1 MSDLHPPSS
10 TMNSLQAAFHQV
22 GRSLLRS
29 ENEVVQ
35 ELLEVFIP
43 TSRQSEDIAEHAS
56 ALVTRCRRRKSSVP
70 FVEKFLHQYG
80 LSSDEGVA
88 LLSLVEALLR
98 VPDKRTADVLTLE
111 KFQEGN
117 WGKHSQNSGSML
129 VNIATMM
136 MVITSR
142 LFPSDTTDSIDKL
155 DINLSS
161 ITEAGLRRIMLA
173 VVNFLA
179 LAFVSGPTIQRA
191 LERAK
196 EPASFDMLGEGA
208 RTFAAA
214 ERYFDSYVAAIDA
227 ISNARSKNASLD
239 HGLSVK
245 LTALYPKVHPLN
257 EKEAVETLFS
267 RTEQLCVRAAASN
280 LNVTIDAEESD
291 RCEINFKVVEQLLAS
306 AKLKDWDGLG
316 VVVQAYAKRALCL
329 VDWFAELASHYGTRL
344 NVRLVKGAYWDT
356 EIKIAQVNGLETYPV
371 FTRKENT
378 DLCYL
383 ACIQRLF
390 EHGDRLFPQFATHNA
405 HTIAAVSNLA
415 RGQDFEYQRLYGMGQ
430 LLYEEVG
437 RHFPSSPKVRVYS
450 PVGVYE
456 DLVPYLM
463 RRLLENGATSNF
475 VYRIFNDDLSVE
487 DVSQNPRAQVLTA
500 TEHRHPKIPLPQD
513 LYGEHRSN
521 SMGVDF
527 GIAHTR
533 THFREQVDQWLTTS
547 WEMSDSG
554 TVVKNPAVRT
564 DVVGTYSEFNSTD
577 IDSLVET
584 LSESVEDWSRL
595 EISDRCERV
604 ERWADAIR
612 DHRPELTALL
622 QREAGKTIEDAVTEL
637 REAEDFCRY
646 YAAEAR
652 TMLVPRELPSPTGE
666 SNLLQLCPRG
676 VFVCISPW
684 NFPAAI
690 FVGPI
695 SAALVTGNTVAAKPA
710 PQTSLIALRL
720 AQLAYEDAG
729 IPRSVFAVLPGSDE
743 VGKAL
748 VANPKINGVAFTG
761 SDSAAR
767 AINQSLAAKVGALTP
782 LIAETGG
789 VNVMIVDS
797 TAQFEHATD
806 DIIHSAFKSAGQRC
820 SALRLLCVQDDIADD
835 LLEMLSGAIDTLKMG
850 DPTNWSVDV
859 GPVIDLEAK
868 NRLNSACAKYE
879 ILHSHASDID
889 ADGYFVRPTIVEV
902 EDVAKFDSEHFG
914 PVLGFHR
921 YQRSD
926 MADVIDQANA
936 LGYGLTFG
944 LHSRL
949 NSTIKRFTEK
959 MKVGNMYVNRTMTGA
974 VVGTQPFG
982 GEGLSGTGPKAGGP
996 LYLTRFVVERVIT
1009 RNETATGGN
1018 LTLMKL

>member
-1 MSDLHPPSS
+1 MSDLHPFSS
-10 TMNSLQAAFHQV
+10 TMNSLDLAFDQM

-29 ENEVVQ
+29 ENAVVQ
-35 ELLEVFIP
+35 ELLEEFSP
-43 TSRQSEDIAEHAS
+43 TSRQSEEVAEHAS
-56 ALVTRCRRRKSSVP
+56 TLVSRCRRRKSSVP

-117 WGKHSQNSGSML
+117 WGKHSQNSGSFF
-129 VNIATMM
+129 VNLATMM

-142 LFPSDTTDSIDKL
+142 IFPADASENTDKL
-155 DINLSS
+155 DVDLSS
-161 ITEAGLRRIMLA
+161 VPEAGLRRIMLA

-208 RTFAAA
+208 RTFKAA
-214 ERYFDSYVAAIDA
+214 ERYFDSYMAAVSA
-227 ISNARSKNASLD
+227 ISDARAKNTSLD

-257 EKEAVETLFS
+257 EQEAVETLFLT
-267 RTEQLCVRAAASN
+267 TEQLCVRAAASN
-280 LNVTIDAEESD
+280 LSVTIDAEESD
-291 RCEINFKVVEQLLAS
+291 RCEINFKVVEKLITS
-306 AKLKDWDGLG
+306 RKLKDWDGLG
-316 VVVQAYAKRALCL
+316 VVVQAYAKRALNL
-329 VDWFAELASHYGTRL
+329 IDWFAELATQHSTKL

-383 ACIQRLF
+383 ACINRLF
-390 EHGDRLFPQFATHNA
+390 KHGDRLFPQFATHNA
-405 HTIAAVSNLA
+405 HTIAAVNTLA
-415 RGQDFEYQRLYGMGQ
+415 RGNDYEFQRLYGMGQ

-437 RHFPSSPKVRVYS
+437 RYFSNSPKVRVYS

-475 VYRIFNDDLSVE
+475 VYRIFNEDLSVE
-487 DVSQNPRAQVLTA
+487 DVSQNPRTQVLTA
-500 TEHRHPKIPLPQD
+500 TEHQHPKIPLPQD
-513 LYGEHRSN
+513 LYGEQRSN

-527 GIAHTR
+527 GISHTR
-533 THFREQVDQWLTTS
+533 TRFREQVKQWFDKS
-547 WEMSDSG
+547 WEWSESG
-554 TVVKNPAVRT
+554 TVVKNPATRS
-564 DVVGTYSEFNSTD
+564 DVVGTYSEFNSKD
-577 IDSLVET
+577 IDTVVNT
-584 LSESVEDWSRL
+584 LSESVDEWSQL
-595 EISDRCERV
+595 EVVDRCQRI

-622 QREAGKTIEDAVTEL
+622 QREAGKTVEDAVVEL

-646 YAAEAR
+646 YAAEAK
-652 TMLVPRELPSPTGE
+652 TMLEPKELPSPTGE
-666 SNLLQLCPRG
+666 SNHLLLCPRG

-684 NFPAAI
+684 NFPASI

-695 SAALVTGNTVAAKPA
+695 SAALATGNTVAAKPA

-720 AQLAYEDAG
+720 AQLAYEEAG
-729 IPRSVFAVLPGSDE
+729 IPRGVFAILPGSDE

-748 VANPKINGVAFTG
+748 VNNAHINGVAFTG

-767 AINQSLAAKVGALTP
+767 AINQSLAAKKGALTP

-789 VNVMIVDS
+789 VNVMMVDS

-820 SALRLLCVQDDIADD
+820 SALRLLCVQEDIADE
-835 LLEMLSGAIDTLKMG
+835 LLDMLRGAIDTLKLG
-850 DPTNWSVDV
+850 DPTDWSVDV

-868 NRLNSACAKYE
+868 QRLEAACE
-879 ILHSHASDID
+879 QFETLHSHKSEID
-889 ADGYFVRPTIVEV
+889 ADGFFVRPTIVNV
-902 EDVAKFDSEHFG
+902 EDVTQFDSEYFG
-914 PVLGFHR
+914 PILGFHR
-921 YQRSD
+921 YQRGD
-926 MADVIDQANA
+926 MADVIDRANA

-996 LYLTRFVVERVIT
+996 LYLTRFVVERVVT